1 MKLLVILLITWVDG
15 SQSGFELEPTYSCN
29 QAMDD
34 AIALADDVGFEHVRM
49 ECIYTD
55 QIIVSPLPMRRPV
68 GLGLN
73 GRREAETKMAGG
85 N

>member
-1 MKLLVILLITWVDG
+1 MKMLVILLITWVDG
-15 SQSGFELEPTYSCN
+15 TQSGFELEPSYSCN

-34 AIALADDVGFEHVRM
+34 AMALADDVGFEHVRM

-55 QIIVSPLPMRRPV
+55 QIIVSPKPMRRPV
-68 GLGLN
+68 VVGLDG
-73 GRREAETKMAGG
+73 GRNTETKVEGG